1 MNISVIVCTHN
12 RSESLGKTLAS
23 IAASEVPGSIE
34 WELLV
39 VDNNSTDATRRVAED
54 FGRNSGLNARVLFE
68 PRPGLSFARN
78 LGVSA
83 SLGEILAFTD
93 DDVHVSNRWIAEIQ
107 HGFDAHQPACMG
119 GRILRDPTLP
129 LPDWWD
135 YGWRSVLCHFDRG
148 NDVAV
153 AGSDDRTE
161 YAWGANISF
170 HRSVFEKY
178 GLFRTHLGRTP
189 DTLGLGE
196 DSELVLRLRHN
207 GERVIYYPQAV
218 VVHSP
223 STDRLSKDY
232 LRRWTHCLGVST
244 CLIDR
249 EFPKHWPRLLRVPR
263 WRYRWAF
270 NTLWQAARLGIRGDE
285 RARFQQELNLI
296 MLGAYAKTALRGK
309 NSASPT
315 PRLGGRAELSRN
327 SDAVKI

>member
-1 MNISVIVCTHN
+1 MDISVIVCTHN
-12 RSESLGKTLAS
+12 RSESLPKTLAS

-39 VDNNSTDATRRVAED
+39 VDNNSNDGTRSLAEN
-54 FGRNSGLNARVLFE
+54 FARTSVLNARVLFE

-78 LGVSA
+78 LGVNE
-83 SLGEILAFTD
+83 SLGQIIAFTD
-93 DDVHVSNRWIAEIQ
+93 DDVHVSTHWIAEIQ
-107 HGFDAHQPACMG
+107 KGFDAYQPACMG

-148 NDVAV
+148 NEVAV
-153 AGSDDRTE
+153 AGSDDRAE

-207 GERVIYYPQAV
+207 GERVIYYPPAV

-223 STDRLSKDY
+223 STDRLTKDY
-232 LRRWTHCLGVST
+232 LRRWTQCLGVST
-244 CLIDR
+244 CMIDR

-263 WRYRWAF
+263 WRYRWALD
-270 NTLWQAARLGIRGDE
+270 TLLRAARVGVAGDA

-296 MLGAYAKTALRGK
+296 MLGAYARTALRGM
-309 NSASPT
+309 NHAGPT
-315 PRLGGRAELSRN
+315 PRLAKRADPARP
-327 SDAVKI
+327 SDPVRL